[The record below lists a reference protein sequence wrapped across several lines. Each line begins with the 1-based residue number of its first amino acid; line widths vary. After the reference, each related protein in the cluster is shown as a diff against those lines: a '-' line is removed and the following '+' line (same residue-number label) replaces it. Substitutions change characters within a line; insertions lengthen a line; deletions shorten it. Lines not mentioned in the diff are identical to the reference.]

1 MSYSVKKSKSTSA
14 KFKAFAVDG
23 TNQFIDTET
32 GEVVDINTII
42 AKTFGENTPVDINVS
57 IKTDEDVTDE
67 V

>member
-1 MSYSVKKSKSTSA
+1 MSYSVKKSKATQA

-23 TNQFIDTET
+23 ANQFIDTET

-67 V
+67 I